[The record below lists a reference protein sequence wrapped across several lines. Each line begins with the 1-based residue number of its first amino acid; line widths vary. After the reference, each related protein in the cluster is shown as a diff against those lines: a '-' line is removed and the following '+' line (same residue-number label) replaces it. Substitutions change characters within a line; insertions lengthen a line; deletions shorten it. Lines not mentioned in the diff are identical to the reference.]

1 MLYRVRI
8 MCANEKREEE
18 VRHGDNYMRMSGE
31 ALRRGL
37 LGRPLD
43 EERAPVCISGWYI
56 SGLTCSQN
64 SRGTAEA
71 GKQRRASPI

>member
-1 MLYRVRI
+1 MLYSVRI
-8 MCANEKREEE
+8 MCANEKREE
-18 VRHGDNYMRMSGE
+18 VRDRDNYMRMSGE

-71 GKQRRASPI
+71 GKQSRASL